1 MSLRDS
7 ESFVSRGATFQ
18 PKARR
23 RPRSCGRFSGGGY
36 NRLVTFLPVLIFLA
50 ALLYASVGHA
60 GASGYL
66 AAMALVGVPPEMMK
80 PTALVLNLLVSSIGT
95 VAFAHAGAFS
105 WRLFWPFALGAAP
118 LAYLGGA
125 LTLPGIWYK
134 PLVGVVL
141 LFASVRLL
149 QGKLTDAENPQ
160 PPPAWACVL
169 IGAAI
174 GFLAGLTGTGG
185 GIFLTPLLL
194 LMGWAKTKEAAGTSV
209 AFILVNSLAGLA
221 GKPSSLAHL
230 PPTLWLWAIA
240 AVAGGS
246 LGALLGSKR
255 LPPPSLRRLLALVLL
270 IAAVKLILA
279 IK

>member
-1 MSLRDS
+1 
-7 ESFVSRGATFQ
+7 VII
-18 PKARR
+18 
-23 RPRSCGRFSGGGY
+23 
-36 NRLVTFLPVLIFLA
+36 LPVLIFLA

-66 AAMALVGVPPEMMK
+66 AAMALMGVDPTVMK

-95 VAFAHAGAFS
+95 VAFARAGAFS
-105 WRLFWPFALGAAP
+105 WRLFWPFALGAVP
-118 LAYLGGA
+118 LAYFGGA
-125 LTLPGIWYK
+125 ITLSGIWYK
-134 PLVGVVL
+134 PLVGIVL
-141 LFASVRLL
+141 LVATVRLFL
-149 QGKLTDAENPQ
+149 GKLTDKEDPQ
-160 PPPAWACVL
+160 PPPIWLSMVL
-169 IGAAI
+169 GAGI

-194 LMGWAKTKEAAGTSV
+194 LMGWAKAKEAAGTSV

-230 PPTLWLWAIA
+230 PSNLWLWAIA

-246 LGALLGSKR
+246 IGAALGSKR
-255 LPPPSLRRLLALVLL
+255 LPPPRLRRLLALVLL
-270 IAAVKLILA
+270 IAAAKLLFA

>member
-1 MSLRDS
+1 M
-7 ESFVSRGATFQ
+7 
-18 PKARR
+18 
-23 RPRSCGRFSGGGY
+23 
-36 NRLVTFLPVLIFLA
+36 TFLPVLIFLA

-66 AAMALVGVPPEMMK
+66 AAMALVGMSAEVMK
-80 PTALVLNLLVSSIGT
+80 PSALVLNLLVSSIGT
-95 VAFAHAGAFS
+95 VAFARAGAFS
-105 WRLFWPFALGAAP
+105 WRLFWPFALGAIP
-118 LAYLGGA
+118 LAYFGGA
-125 LTLPGIWYK
+125 AKLDGSWYK

-141 LFASVRLL
+141 LVAAVRLL
-149 QGKLTDAENPQ
+149 FGKLPTVENTGRPNDTNIPQ
-160 PPPAWACVL
+160 MPPIWLSVL
-169 IGAAI
+169 LGAGI

-194 LMGWAKTKEAAGTSV
+194 LMGWAKAKEAAGTSV

-230 PPTLWLWAIA
+230 PPSLWLWAIA

-246 LGALLGSKR
+246 LGAILGSKR

-270 IAAVKLILA
+270 IAAAKLIFT

>member
-1 MSLRDS
+1 MII
-7 ESFVSRGATFQ
+7 
-18 PKARR
+18 
-23 RPRSCGRFSGGGY
+23 
-36 NRLVTFLPVLIFLA
+36 LPVLIFLA

-66 AAMALVGVPPEMMK
+66 AAMALVGVDPTVMK

-95 VAFAHAGAFS
+95 VAFARAGAFS
-105 WRLFWPFALGAAP
+105 WRLFWPFALGAIP
-118 LAYLGGA
+118 LAYFGGA
-125 LTLPGIWYK
+125 ITLSGSWYK
-134 PLVGVVL
+134 PLVGIVL
-141 LFASVRLL
+141 LVAAVRLFL
-149 QGKLTDAENPQ
+149 GKLTDKEDPQ
-160 PPPAWACVL
+160 PPPIWLSMVL
-169 IGAAI
+169 GAGI

-194 LMGWAKTKEAAGTSV
+194 LMGWAKAKEAAGTSV

-230 PPTLWLWAIA
+230 PPSLWLWAIA

-246 LGALLGSKR
+246 IGAALGSKR

-270 IAAVKLILA
+270 IAAAKLLFA

>member
-1 MSLRDS
+1 MT
-7 ESFVSRGATFQ
+7 V
-18 PKARR
+18 
-23 RPRSCGRFSGGGY
+23 
-36 NRLVTFLPVLIFLA
+36 LPVLIFIA

-60 GASGYL
+60 GASGYV
-66 AAMALVGVPPEMMK
+66 AAMALMGVPESVMK

-95 VAFAHAGAFS
+95 VLFARAKAFS
-105 WRLFWPFALGAAP
+105 WSLFWPFALGAAP
-118 LAYLGGA
+118 LAYFGGA
-125 LTLPGIWYK
+125 AKLDGGWYK

-141 LFASVRLL
+141 IVAAVRLL
-149 QGKLTDAENPQ
+149 LGKLTDVEEPS
-160 PPPAWACVL
+160 PPPVWVRVL
-169 IGAAI
+169 VGAGI

-194 LMGWAKTKEAAGTSV
+194 LLGWARAKEAAGTSV

-230 PPTLWLWAIA
+230 PPNLWLWALA

-246 LGALLGSKR
+246 LGAALGSKR

-270 IAAVKLILA
+270 IAAAKLILA

>member
-1 MSLRDS
+1 MTL
-7 ESFVSRGATFQ
+7 
-18 PKARR
+18 
-23 RPRSCGRFSGGGY
+23 
-36 NRLVTFLPVLIFLA
+36 LPVLIFIA

-66 AAMALVGVPPEMMK
+66 AAMALMGVAPEVMK
-80 PTALVLNLLVSSIGT
+80 PSALVLNLLVSSIGT
-95 VAFAHAGAFS
+95 VAFARAGAFS

-118 LAYLGGA
+118 LAYFGGA
-125 LTLPGIWYK
+125 ITLPGIWYK

-141 LFASVRLL
+141 LFAAIRLL
-149 QGKLTDAENPQ
+149 LGKLPNVETTGRPNDANIAQ
-160 PPPAWACVL
+160 PPPVWL
-169 IGAAI
+169 SILLGAGI

-194 LMGWAKTKEAAGTSV
+194 LMGWARAKEAAGTSV

-230 PPTLWLWAIA
+230 PDNLWLWAIA

-246 LGALLGSKR
+246 LGAMLGSKR

-270 IAAVKLILA
+270 IAAAKLLFA

>member
-1 MSLRDS
+1 MT
-7 ESFVSRGATFQ
+7 V
-18 PKARR
+18 
-23 RPRSCGRFSGGGY
+23 
-36 NRLVTFLPVLIFLA
+36 LPVLIFIA

-66 AAMALVGVPPEMMK
+66 AAMALMGVPEAVMK

-95 VAFAHAGAFS
+95 VLFARAKAFS
-105 WRLFWPFALGAAP
+105 WALFWPFALGAVP
-118 LAYLGGA
+118 LAYFGGA
-125 LTLPGIWYK
+125 AKLDGGWYK
-134 PLVGVVL
+134 PLVGVSL
-141 LFASVRLL
+141 LFAAVRLL
-149 QGKLTDAENPQ
+149 QGKLTDVEAPAL
-160 PPPAWACVL
+160 PPIWLRVL
-169 IGAAI
+169 MGAGI

-194 LMGWAKTKEAAGTSV
+194 LMGWAKAKEAAGTSV

-230 PPTLWLWAIA
+230 PANLWLWGFA

-246 LGALLGSKR
+246 LGAALGSKR

-270 IAAVKLILA
+270 IAAVKLLFA

>member
-1 MSLRDS
+1 MTL
-7 ESFVSRGATFQ
+7 
-18 PKARR
+18 
-23 RPRSCGRFSGGGY
+23 
-36 NRLVTFLPVLIFLA
+36 LPVLIFIA

-66 AAMALVGVPPEMMK
+66 AAMALMGVAPEVMK
-80 PTALVLNLLVSSIGT
+80 PSALVLNLLVSSIGT
-95 VAFAHAGAFS
+95 VAFARAGAFS
-105 WRLFWPFALGAAP
+105 WRLFWPFALGAIP
-118 LAYLGGA
+118 LAYFGGA
-125 LTLPGIWYK
+125 ARPDAGWYK
-134 PLVGVVL
+134 PLVGIVL
-141 LFASVRLL
+141 LLAAVRLL
-149 QGKLTDAENPQ
+149 VGKLADKENPE
-160 PPPAWACVL
+160 PPPVWLSVL
-169 IGAAI
+169 LGAGI

-194 LMGWAKTKEAAGTSV
+194 LMGWARAKEAAGTSV

-230 PPTLWLWAIA
+230 PANLWLWAIA

-246 LGALLGSKR
+246 LGAMLGSKR

-270 IAAVKLILA
+270 IAAAKLLFT

>member
-1 MSLRDS
+1 MSL
-7 ESFVSRGATFQ
+7 
-18 PKARR
+18 
-23 RPRSCGRFSGGGY
+23 
-36 NRLVTFLPVLIFLA
+36 LPVLIFLA

-66 AAMALVGVPPEMMK
+66 AAMALVGVAPSVMK

-95 VAFAHAGAFS
+95 VAFARAGAFS

-118 LAYLGGA
+118 LAYFGGA
-125 LTLPGIWYK
+125 LTLPGVWYK

-141 LFASVRLL
+141 LVAAVRLL
-149 QGKLTDAENPQ
+149 SGKLTDRENPQ
-160 PPPAWACVL
+160 PPPIWLSVL
-169 IGAAI
+169 LGAGI

-194 LMGWAKTKEAAGTSV
+194 LAGWSRAKEAAGTSV

-221 GKPSSLAHL
+221 GKPSSLAQL
-230 PPTLWLWAIA
+230 PPQLWLWALA
-240 AVAGGS
+240 AVLGGS
-246 LGALLGSKR
+246 VGALLGSKR
-255 LPPPSLRRLLALVLL
+255 LPPPWLRRLLALVLL
-270 IAAVKLILA
+270 IAAAKLLFA

>member
-1 MSLRDS
+1 M
-7 ESFVSRGATFQ
+7 
-18 PKARR
+18 
-23 RPRSCGRFSGGGY
+23 GGY
-36 NRLVTFLPVLIFLA
+36 NRRVTFLPVLIFLA

-66 AAMALVGVPPEMMK
+66 AAMALFGVPPEMMK

-95 VAFAHAGAFS
+95 VAFARAGSFS
-105 WRLFWPFALGAAP
+105 WRLFWPFALGAVP
-118 LAYLGGA
+118 LAYFGGA

-141 LFASVRLL
+141 LFAAVRLL
-149 QGKLTDAENPQ
+149 LGKLTDAENPQ
-160 PPPAWACVL
+160 QPPIWASIPL
-169 IGAAI
+169 GALI

-230 PPTLWLWAIA
+230 PPTLWLWALA
-240 AVAGGS
+240 AIAGGS

-255 LPPPSLRRLLALVLL
+255 LPSPSLRRLLALVLL
-270 IAAVKLILA
+270 IAAGKLLFA